1 MEPFIDGTKLG
12 SLKVL
17 EVYEYYDGPRLF
29 ASVNETGS
37 VFLVLWIRS
46 NATTDEYYVQP
57 ISLNRFREMR
67 DGEIGLRDVFTRA
80 ENAGLVV
87 LWIDRKSNEAH
98 IRPLRSAQIDKSLLP
113 LEGEALKLGSPL
125 PLTESK
131 ISVPTISISYA
142 RNGSSTH
149 VNALGMRP
157 MQERAYE
164 KRGEQY
170 LLIKSPPASGKSR
183 ALMFVALDKLA
194 HQGLKQ
200 AIIVVPE
207 KSIGASFQDE
217 PLTKFG
223 FWADWRVEPK
233 WNLCN
238 APGAENGGKV
248 KALGAFLESTDKVLV
263 CTHATFRFAVDEYGV
278 EKFDD
283 RMIAVDEFHH
293 VSVSEDNK
301 LGSQLGQFI
310 SRNRVHVLAM
320 TGSYFRGDAEA
331 VLAPQDEAKFDTVTY
346 TYYEQ
351 LNGYEYLKQLD
362 IGYFFYSGSYVD
374 DILNVLD
381 TAEKTIIHIPNVNS
395 RESTKDKM
403 KEVEHIIEAL
413 GEWQGIDPVT
423 GFQLVE
429 LSNGHVLRIADLV
442 DDDPNRRDRVS
453 AALKD
458 PAQKNNRDYVDIIIA
473 LGMAKEGFDW
483 IWCEHALT
491 VGYRASLTEI
501 VQIIG
506 RATRDAPGK
515 TRARFTNLIAEPDA
529 SQEAVTEAVNDTLK
543 AIAAS
548 LLMEQVLAPR
558 FEFKPKHPGG
568 GPTPGY
574 DYGVGGYDPTKCNV
588 GFNDKT
594 GQFQIEIKDLVEPKT
609 KEVTRICQE
618 DLNEVIAAFVQ
629 DKSALERGLFD
640 EELIP
645 EELTQVRLGKII
657 KDKYPELDTEDQEAV
672 RQHAIAALNFIQ
684 QAQRSALGAGGDNA
698 QLSANT
704 ALIDGV
710 RKFAMD
716 VRELDIDLIDRI
728 NPFGEAYAILA
739 KTMSESSL
747 KQVAAAI
754 AAKRTNLTPEEA
766 KELAV
771 RAFKFKKERSRLPSL
786 DSQDAWERR
795 MAEGAAAFVRYKDEG
810 RYE

>member
-1 MEPFIDGTKLG
+1 MT
-12 SLKVL
+12 V
-17 EVYEYYDGPRLF
+17 EVK
-29 ASVNETGS
+29 SVPS
-37 VFLVLWIRS
+37 
-46 NATTDEYYVQP
+46 
-57 ISLNRFREMR
+57 
-67 DGEIGLRDVFTRA
+67 
-80 ENAGLVV
+80 
-87 LWIDRKSNEAH
+87 
-98 IRPLRSAQIDKSLLP
+98 
-113 LEGEALKLGSPL
+113 
-125 PLTESK
+125 
-131 ISVPTISISYA
+131 ISVTYA
-142 RNGSSTH
+142 QNGSSTKS
-149 VNALGMRP
+149 NALGMRP

-164 KRGEQY
+164 KRGEQF

-183 ALMFVALDKLA
+183 ALMFIALDKLA

-207 KSIGASFQDE
+207 KAIGASFHDE
-217 PLTKFG
+217 PLSRYG

-238 APGAENGGKV
+238 APGGDNGGKV
-248 KALGAFLESTDKVLV
+248 QAVGKFLDSGDKVLV
-263 CTHATFRFAVDEYGV
+263 CTHATLRFAVEQYGI

-283 RMIAVDEFHH
+283 RLIAVDEFHH
-293 VSVSEDNK
+293 VSTNPNNV
-301 LGSQLGQFI
+301 LGLHVGDFI
-310 SRNRVHVLAM
+310 TRGRVHIVAM

-331 VLAPQDEAKFDTVTY
+331 VLTPQDETKFDTVTY

-362 IGYFFYSGSYVD
+362 IGYYFYSGSYVD

-381 TAEKTIIHIPNVNS
+381 PAEKTIIHIPNVNS
-395 RESTKDKM
+395 RESTKDKIR
-403 KEVEHIIEAL
+403 EVEHIIGRL
-413 GEWQGIDPVT
+413 GDWQGIDPAT
-423 GFQLVE
+423 GFQLVKAP
-429 LSNGHVLRIADLV
+429 GGRVLRIADLV
-442 DDDPNRRDRVS
+442 DDDQTKRERVS

-491 VGYRASLTEI
+491 VGYRSSLTEI

-529 SQEAVTEAVNDTLK
+529 STEEVTEAVNDTLK

-558 FEFKPKHPGG
+558 FEFKPKHPES
-568 GPTPGY
+568 GPTPGF
-574 DYGVGGYDPTKCNV
+574 DYGEGGYDPNKCNV
-588 GFNDKT
+588 GFNGQT
-594 GQFQIEIKDLVEPKT
+594 GQFQIEIKGLTEPKG
-609 KEVTRICQE
+609 KEATRICRE

-629 DKSALERGLFD
+629 DKTALERGLFD
-640 EELIP
+640 EELVP
-645 EELTQVRLGKII
+645 EELTQVRMGKII
-657 KDKYPELDTEDQEAV
+657 KDRYPELDEEDHEAV
-672 RQHAIAALNFIQ
+672 RQHAIAALNLTQ
-684 QAQRSALGAGGDNA
+684 QAKQLVTGGAGGDTEPGG
-698 QLSANT
+698 NT

-710 RKFAMD
+710 RRFAMD

-739 KTMSESSL
+739 KTMSEESL
-747 KQVAAAI
+747 KQVAAVI

-771 RAFKFKKERSRLPSL
+771 RAFRFKKERGRLPSL
-786 DSQDAWERR
+786 TSQDAWERR